1 MSIQES
7 IDNIR
12 KFREEWGELND
23 TDPDQIYAVNGAP
36 LRPDDLDVVLAV
48 AQTAIQSPTLM
59 GESIQR
65 FDTIVQNWQDVNRRQ
80 KQIIDRMTKRF
91 LAIRSIANTVHA
103 GVYDLNVRAR
113 HAIDEIKKELDK

>member
-1 MSIQES
+1 M
-7 IDNIR
+7 
-12 KFREEWGELND
+12 
-23 TDPDQIYAVNGAP
+23 
-36 LRPDDLDVVLAV
+36 
-48 AQTAIQSPTLM
+48 
-59 GESIQR
+59 
-65 FDTIVQNWQDVNRRQ
+65 QNWQDVNRRQ